1 MTYTLAQLRA
11 FTAAA
16 AQVERDRIAEFAVAT
31 RMAMAA
37 PAMQVATITG
47 TRPAII
53 AMDAMRSAIWAAT
66 SASIAG
72 ATADIIAAAATDRQ
86 G

>member
-16 AQVERDRIAEFAVAT
+16 AQDDRDRIAEFAVAT

-37 PAMQVATITG
+37 PAADWQMYL
-47 TRPAII
+47 
-53 AMDAMRSAIWAAT
+53 AALRGHAPVGQT
-66 SASIAG
+66 
-72 ATADIIAAAATDRQ
+72 Q
-86 G
+86 GKVTHG

>member
-16 AQVERDRIAEFAVAT
+16 AQVERDRIAELAVAT

-37 PAMQVATITG
+37 PAADWQMYLAALRGQA
-47 TRPAII
+47 PA
-53 AMDAMRSAIWAAT
+53 
-66 SASIAG
+66 
-72 ATADIIAAAATDRQ
+72 
-86 G
+86 

>member
-16 AQVERDRIAEFAVAT
+16 AQVERDRIAELAVAT

-37 PAMQVATITG
+37 PAADWQMYLAALRGQV
-47 TRPAII
+47 PAQQ
-53 AMDAMRSAIWAAT
+53 
-66 SASIAG
+66 
-72 ATADIIAAAATDRQ
+72 RQ
-86 G
+86 GISNDG

>member
-37 PAMQVATITG
+37 PAADWQLYLAALRG
-47 TRPAII
+47 QAPA
-53 AMDAMRSAIWAAT
+53 
-66 SASIAG
+66 
-72 ATADIIAAAATDRQ
+72 Q
-86 G
+86 

>member
-1 MTYTLAQLRA
+1 MTYTLAQLRG

-16 AQVERDRIAEFAVAT
+16 AQDDRDRVAEYAVAT

-37 PAMQVATITG
+37 PASDWQMYL
-47 TRPAII
+47 
-53 AMDAMRSAIWAAT
+53 AALR
-66 SASIAG
+66 G
-72 ATADIIAAAATDRQ
+72 AANVTQQPGSTPH

>member
-16 AQVERDRIAEFAVAT
+16 AQNDRDRIAEFAVAT

-37 PAMQVATITG
+37 PAADWQMYL
-47 TRPAII
+47 
-53 AMDAMRSAIWAAT
+53 AALRGPPVGQT
-66 SASIAG
+66 
-72 ATADIIAAAATDRQ
+72 Q
-86 G
+86 GKVTHG

>member
-1 MTYTLAQLRA
+1 MTYTLAQLRG

-16 AQVERDRIAEFAVAT
+16 AQDDRDHIAQLAVAT

-37 PAMQVATITG
+37 P
-47 TRPAII
+47 
-53 AMDAMRSAIWAAT
+53 
-66 SASIAG
+66 
-72 ATADIIAAAATDRQ
+72 TADWQQYLASLRGQTQPPPKSGISSN